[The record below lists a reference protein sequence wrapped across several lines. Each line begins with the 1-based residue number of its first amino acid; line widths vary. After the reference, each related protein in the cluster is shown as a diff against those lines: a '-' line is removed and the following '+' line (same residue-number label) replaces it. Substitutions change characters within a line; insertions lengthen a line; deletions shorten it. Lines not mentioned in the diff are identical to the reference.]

1 MTPHLLPPLHRPD
14 AYTIDVSDESEDV
27 EIKQTVNKGRAVFA
41 KRRLPANGQLDYGGV
56 LINATEK
63 TQLLLSA
70 TEQKNDLAA
79 YLTESGDAGVFEDA
93 HYRHKNKLTNKF
105 GGVVNEPDEHA
116 TANMVLTINSKQRA
130 AYVTVE
136 EIAAGKELTGSY
148 GDEFARLYTP
158 GQPAQIPEWL

>member
-1 MTPHLLPPLHRPD
+1 MFSSTQQRKHSCCFL
-14 AYTIDVSDESEDV
+14 
-27 EIKQTVNKGRAVFA
+27 
-41 KRRLPANGQLDYGGV
+41 RRS
-56 LINATEK
+56 K
-63 TQLLLSA
+63 
-70 TEQKNDLAA
+70 KNDLAA
-79 YLTESGDAGVFEDA
+79 YLTESGEAGVFEDA